1 MSKANNSCNQLIHK
15 EIKFRKPDFTGF
27 LHLAST
33 IRLYRSDTSSG
44 GGALNLHAP
53 LC

>member
-15 EIKFRKPDFTGF
+15 EIKFRKPDFPGF

-33 IRLYRSDTSSG
+33 IRLYRSEILPVAG
-44 GGALNLHAP
+44 GH
-53 LC
+53 